1 MLGSHPRHDAIVVTH
16 DYLNATRGARSHLDG
31 ASQADG
37 SNAVGGSDGERL
49 FQMVRRHPNVFLVL
63 CGNDDGEGYLLSRGD
78 HGQAIHQLMSNYQQ
92 WPNGGD
98 LTLTLTRTR
107 TRTLTLTPTPTPTL
121 TR

>member
-1 MLGSHPRHDAIVVTH
+1 
-16 DYLNATRGARSHLDG
+16 
-31 ASQADG
+31 
-37 SNAVGGSDGERL
+37 
-49 FQMVRRHPNVFLVL
+49 MVRRHPNVFLVL

-98 LTLTLTRTR
+98 LTLALTL
-107 TRTLTLTPTPTPTL
+107 TLTLTPTLILTLTLTPTL